1 MHQTHQMQQMQQMRR
16 RRCYDARM
24 KRRSLLTVACA
35 NAFALTAGPSW
46 ADQPKVQSLDEA
58 LAWLDR
64 LEKSR
69 TAKTIGE
76 WPMVAVLEHL
86 SQSIEMS
93 MDGFPELKSAVFQRT
108 AGGAAFAFFNWHGA
122 MNHKLS
128 EPIPGAPALTR
139 EGNWRKSPARLR
151 AAILRF
157 EKHQGALMPHF
168 AYGKLN
174 KAEFAR
180 AHVLHIA
187 NHQDEI
193 IVL

>member
-1 MHQTHQMQQMQQMRR
+1 
-16 RRCYDARM
+16 M
-24 KRRSLLTVACA
+24 KRRDLLLAA
-35 NAFALTAGPSW
+35 AAFGAMSCW

-69 TAKTIGE
+69 TVKTTGE

-93 MDGFPELKSAVFQRT
+93 VDGFPEQKSAIFQHT
-108 AGGAAFAFFNWHGA
+108 AGAAAFAFFSWHGS
-122 MNHKLS
+122 MNHDLT

-139 EGNWRKSPARLR
+139 EGNWRKSSARLR
-151 AAILRF
+151 AAITRF
-157 EKHQGALMPHF
+157 EAHQGALMPHF
-168 AYGKLN
+168 AYGKLD
-174 KAEFAR
+174 KKEYSR
-180 AHVLHIA
+180 AHAFHIA